1 MIRNIVFDLGGVL
14 LTIDAGKTID
24 AFTRLGWKEA
34 DPMNISKSGYP
45 IFENIETGSDKAA
58 QFRKNIR
65 ERIPGQPTD
74 DEIDHAWCAMLIDF
88 PSAIINY
95 LIDLKSKYNLYL
107 LSNTNEIHLKR
118 FRNIFYASNGYL
130 FDNLFVKTYY
140 SHEIGF
146 RKPNL
151 EAYVSVLD
159 DASLKP
165 GQSLFVDDLKANTNA
180 AESLGMKVLHIE
192 AGTLLQRLPEYLA
205 NF

>member
-1 MIRNIVFDLGGVL
+1 MLKNIIFDLGGVL
-14 LTIDAGKTID
+14 LTIEQTKTIE
-24 AFTRLGWKEA
+24 AFARLGWKKA
-34 DPMNISKSGYP
+34 DPMNISQGGYP
-45 IFENIETGSDKAA
+45 IFENIETGTDSAA
-58 QFRKNIR
+58 QFRENIR
-65 ERIPGQPTD
+65 ARISGQLSD

-88 PSAIINY
+88 PSAIIET

-118 FRNIFYASNGYL
+118 FRNIFFDNNGYL
-130 FDNLFVKTYY
+130 FDNLFIKAYY
-140 SHEIGF
+140 SHEIGY

-151 EAYVSVLD
+151 EAFVRVLD

-165 GQSLFVDDLKANTNA
+165 EQTLFVDDLIANTNA
-180 AESLGMKVLHIE
+180 AESLGMKVLPIE